1 MIERTEKVFVSEFDV
16 KATMYKETVETPLEA
31 RVTEYDG
38 RFHDVEVFHLPTSF
52 SSVEGLEQV
61 AMFLGTLA
69 QRYKGI

>member
-1 MIERTEKVFVSEFDV
+1 MIERTERVFVSEFDV
-16 KATMYKETVETPLEA
+16 KATVYKETVETPIEA

-38 RFHDVEVFHLPTSF
+38 YFHAAEIFHLPTSF
-52 SSVEGLEQV
+52 SSVAALEQA